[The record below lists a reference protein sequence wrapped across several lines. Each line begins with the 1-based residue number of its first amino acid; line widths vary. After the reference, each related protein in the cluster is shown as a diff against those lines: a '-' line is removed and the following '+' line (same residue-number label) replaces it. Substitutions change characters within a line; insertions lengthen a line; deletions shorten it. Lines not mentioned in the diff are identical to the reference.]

1 MDTRARTLAVVAMA
15 LLAVSS
21 PRSVA
26 AAADTSAVVVIHSRG
41 TARLVG
47 ADPSHP
53 IALEVE
59 YWSAAPRF
67 RIHIRCRADR
77 ALPQGVDFALAFDG
91 VRYQLVERRDEE
103 ARPFAVTG
111 TPGQTG
117 VVLESEGGD
126 ARYRLSLSPGRDRL
140 PVRVERLAG
149 HTRVATIDL
158 LYSETISAA
167 GKILVP
173 QALALD
179 LAAGDGP
186 ALTARG
192 GLAMQAPRTE
202 SAGSDTF
209 SLLAQQR

>member
-15 LLAVSS
+15 LLAASF

-26 AAADTSAVVVIHSRG
+26 AAADSSAVVVIHSHG
-41 TARLVG
+41 TARLAGV
-47 ADPSHP
+47 DPSRP

-67 RIHIRCRADR
+67 RIRCRADR
-77 ALPQGVDFALAFDG
+77 ALPQSVDFDLAFDG
-91 VRYQLVERRDEE
+91 VRYQVMERRDEE
-103 ARPFAVTG
+103 TRLFTATS
-111 TPGQTG
+111 TLGQTG

-149 HTRVATIDL
+149 RARIAAIDL
-158 LYSETISAA
+158 LYSETTSAA
-167 GKILVP
+167 GKVLMP

-186 ALTARG
+186 ALTAHG
-192 GLAMQAPRTE
+192 SLAMHAPGAE
-202 SAGSDTF
+202 SAGGDTF
-209 SLLAQQR
+209 SLLAQRR

>member
-1 MDTRARTLAVVAMA
+1 MDTRARTLAVVAMV
-15 LLAVSS
+15 LLAVSF

-26 AAADTSAVVVIHSRG
+26 AAADSSAVVVVHSRG

-67 RIHIRCRADR
+67 RIRCRADR
-77 ALPQGVDFALAFDG
+77 ALPQGVDFDLAFDG
-91 VRYQLVERRDEE
+91 VRYQLMERRDEE
-103 ARPFAVTG
+103 ARSFAVTG

-149 HTRVATIDL
+149 HTRIATIDL

-202 SAGSDTF
+202 SAGSDPF